1 MGRNMANPFK
11 WEHLLYGLAGLTI
24 GALLKKRNA
33 KKLEAIDKLI
43 AMLQALKDA
52 VILNDREAVE
62 KTLDAIMAIYSELS

>member
-1 MGRNMANPFK
+1 MG
-11 WEHLLYGLAGLTI
+11 HCLCGLFWSRDFASRWLE
-24 GALLKKRNA
+24 LSKKKNA

>member
-1 MGRNMANPFK
+1 MANPFK

-24 GALLKKRNA
+24 GALLSKKRNA

-52 VILNDREAVE
+52 VVLNDREAVE